1 MGLNPLFEGDVENVI
16 SSVYIK
22 VKDGYDIKK
31 VTENINLRVRRVKAV
46 QMKDMLSEI
55 AGSLSGI
62 SKTITLLFAAV
73 WVMVFIVLVVSF
85 SVLVGERKKNLPC
98 SA

>member
-1 MGLNPLFEGDVENVI
+1 M
-16 SSVYIK
+16 YA
-22 VKDGYDIKK
+22 
-31 VTENINLRVRRVKAV
+31 RVKAV

-62 SKTITLLFAAV
+62 SKNDHPFFFAAV

-85 SVLVGERKKNLPC
+85 SVLVGERKKRICPAPRDGNVTKKTGRDFY
-98 SA
+98 

>member
-1 MGLNPLFEGDVENVI
+1 MTLK
-16 SSVYIK
+16 S
-22 VKDGYDIKK
+22 DG
-31 VTENINLRVRRVKAV
+31 NINLRVRRVKAI

-73 WVMVFIVLVVSF
+73 WVMVFIVLAVSF

>member
-1 MGLNPLFEGDVENVI
+1 
-16 SSVYIK
+16 
-22 VKDGYDIKK
+22 
-31 VTENINLRVRRVKAV
+31 
-46 QMKDMLSEI
+46 MKDMLSEI
-55 AGSLSGI
+55 AGSLSGV